1 MTETIKDSNDDI
13 QALSS
18 PPRLNTS
25 ISLILT
31 PPPPYSISI
40 DQDVNNTKESH
51 ELKYESLTHSD
62 PSASS
67 YSPWCSFKRPL
78 LIVAIFIYYVF
89 VFTLYIYGKHVNKQV
104 ILDGLTWV
112 GTTPSE
118 RCFRFGT
125 REYSAELMGVPE
137 GEYGMH
143 WCKENEI
150 FIHNVNLGKTGYCTV
165 SVDLSAPRNHRIF
178 GHWTVQ
184 FNNPRCKTA
193 WEDFQDK
200 AWMRYQSLKDSCAV
214 SKLAWVNTDR
224 HRIIGERCVRLP
236 QRIMMDAISIGPIA
250 ESTGE
255 LSTAYGVFGL
265 SRTKAAD
272 IRNFLTSHFR
282 IAYLS

>member
-1 MTETIKDSNDDI
+1 MTETQTIKDSNDDI

-31 PPPPYSISI
+31 PPPPYSISV
-40 DQDVNNTKESH
+40 DQDVNNTKESR
-51 ELKYESLTHSD
+51 ELKYVVNTFGPIRLKLFPVVLFQET
-62 PSASS
+62 PSNRSHFHILCICIHA
-67 YSPWCSFKRPL
+67 
-78 LIVAIFIYYVF
+78 
-89 VFTLYIYGKHVNKQV
+89 LYLRQAEQAG

-137 GEYGMH
+137 GEYGMR

-200 AWMRYQSLKDSCAV
+200 AWMRYQSLKDSCA
-214 SKLAWVNTDR
+214 
-224 HRIIGERCVRLP
+224 
-236 QRIMMDAISIGPIA
+236 
-250 ESTGE
+250 
-255 LSTAYGVFGL
+255 
-265 SRTKAAD
+265 
-272 IRNFLTSHFR
+272 FR
-282 IAYLS
+282 IEARMGKYRPT